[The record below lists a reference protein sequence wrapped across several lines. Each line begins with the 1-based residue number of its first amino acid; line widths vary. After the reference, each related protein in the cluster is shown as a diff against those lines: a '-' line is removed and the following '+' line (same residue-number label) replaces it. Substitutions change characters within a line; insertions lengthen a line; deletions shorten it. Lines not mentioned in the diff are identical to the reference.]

1 MNPNLYPFFQAV
13 NAKKQSSAI
22 LPLMPKSKET
32 ARSTAALTTTH
43 HGIGLVINAVY
54 RSKHCTCAAVST
66 THATIN

>member
-32 ARSTAALTTTH
+32 ARSTAALTTTKLPFQ
-43 HGIGLVINAVY
+43 GKRVLSLLWITYDKENVGYKEL
-54 RSKHCTCAAVST
+54 
-66 THATIN
+66 